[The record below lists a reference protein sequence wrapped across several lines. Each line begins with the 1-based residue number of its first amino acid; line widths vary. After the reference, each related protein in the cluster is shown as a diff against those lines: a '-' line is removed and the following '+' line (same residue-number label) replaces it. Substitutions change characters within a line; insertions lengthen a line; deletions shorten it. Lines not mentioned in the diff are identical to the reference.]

1 MKTKLTSILLALFAL
16 TLIGCDD
23 DDDAILVDS
32 DPVPA
37 TPQGV
42 FSVTGDEAVYVYF
55 NGIYERDVDEYLVYR
70 SLNATTGYT
79 AIGAVDAVS
88 NPDLD
93 LIIYEYVDSDV
104 TNGVTYYYAISAVD
118 RAGQVS
124 ALSAED
130 VFDTPRPEGQAT
142 IFPME
147 IDTSL
152 AGFNLATGTVVTLNS
167 AAADVWIDSDTIR
180 DISYLNV
187 GNDLIDIQDMG
198 FTGSFDDIGWA
209 PTDGW
214 SELGWVEIVVG
225 HTYVIWTEDEN
236 FAKMRAV
243 SENGSGSI
251 TFQWAFQTVVG
262 NPELAPAQPKSTDRP
277 EDYLKPRPGATL
289 MSDLG
294 SNAR

>member
-23 DDDAILVDS
+23 DDGVIVDN

-42 FSVTGDEAVYVYF
+42 YSITGDDAVYVYF
-55 NGIYERDVDEYLVYR
+55 NGIYERDVDEYVVYR

-93 LIIYEYVDSDV
+93 LIIYEYIDSDV

-142 IFPME
+142 VFPME

-167 AAADVWIDSDTIR
+167 AAADVWIDTDGDGIH
-180 DISYLNV
+180 YLNV
-187 GNDLIDIQDMG
+187 GNSMIDIQDMG

-209 PTDGW
+209 PGDGW
-214 SELGWVEIVVG
+214 SELGYVEIVLG
-225 HTYVIWTEDEN
+225 HTYVVWTADNN
-236 FAKMRAV
+236 FAKMRAL
-243 SENGSGSI
+243 SDNASGSI
-251 TFQWAFQTVVG
+251 TFQWAYQTAVG
-262 NPELAPAQPKSTDRP
+262 NPELAPAQPKNTDRP
-277 EDYLKPRPGATL
+277 EGYLKPRPGATL
-289 MSDLG
+289 ISDLG
-294 SNAR
+294 GNAR